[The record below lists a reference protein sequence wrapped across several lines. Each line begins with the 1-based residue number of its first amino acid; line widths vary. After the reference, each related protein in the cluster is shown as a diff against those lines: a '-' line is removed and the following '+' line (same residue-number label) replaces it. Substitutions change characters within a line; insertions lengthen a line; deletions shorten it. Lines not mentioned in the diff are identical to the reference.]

1 MTYIIYIAE
10 ALLLAYLAWGVLY
23 QLFYALAGLGWQ
35 APVWPTAAR
44 QRNIL
49 VLIPAYRED
58 AVIVNTARVAT
69 QQNYPAGSFEVIVI
83 ADSLKTETLAALRA
97 IPVRVEEVHFETS
110 TKSKSLNACL
120 DRLPK
125 DAHEITVLLDGDN
138 LMEPDFLQ
146 RVNAAFAT
154 GVRVLQ
160 GRRVAK
166 NSDTTMAIL
175 DGLSEDINNHI
186 LCAGHARLGLSARLA
201 GSGMAFDALLFRE
214 TMREI
219 DAIGGFDKELEL
231 RLTKAGERVFY
242 DPKAMVLDEKVRKG
256 DHFARQRSRWIAAQ
270 FHYGGQFFP
279 AALAA
284 WLRKGNF
291 DHFNKASQML
301 LPPRLLTP
309 GILGMG
315 TVLWALVGWWG
326 LAAAWLLVLVL
337 NLTTFLVAMP
347 AYAWQSPYRD
357 ALLRV
362 PLAFWHA
369 LRSLI
374 GLRKANQQ
382 FIHTPHGEADVKS

>member
-1 MTYIIYIAE
+1 MTYMIYFIG

-23 QLFYALAGLGWQ
+23 QFYYALAGLGWQ
-35 APVWPTAAR
+35 APVWPKAES
-44 QRNIL
+44 QSKIL

-58 AVIVNTARVAT
+58 AVIINTARIAT
-69 QQNYPAGSFEVIVI
+69 QQNYPADCFKVIVI
-83 ADSLKTETLAALRA
+83 ADSLKPETLAALRA
-97 IPVRVEEVHFETS
+97 IPVRVEEVHFAKS

-120 DRLPK
+120 DRLPE
-125 DAHEITVLLDGDN
+125 DAYDITVLLDGDN
-138 LMEPDFLQ
+138 LMEPDFLHH
-146 RVNAAFAT
+146 VNDAFAT
-154 GVRVLQ
+154 GVRILQ

-166 NSDTTMAIL
+166 NSDTTMAVL

-201 GSGMAFDALLFRE
+201 GSGMAFDSSLFRE
-214 TMREI
+214 TMREV

-231 RLTKAGERVFY
+231 RLTRAGERVHY

-256 DHFARQRSRWIAAQ
+256 DHFASQRSRWIAAQ
-270 FHYGGQFFP
+270 FHYAEQFFP
-279 AALAA
+279 AALVH

-291 DHFNKASQML
+291 DHLNKASQML

-309 GILGMG
+309 GILGLG
-315 TVLWALVGWWG
+315 TVLWAMVGWWG
-326 LAAAWLLVLVL
+326 LAAGWLLVLVF

-382 FIHTPHGEADVKS
+382 FIHTPHGEAEVKS

>member
-1 MTYIIYIAE
+1 MSYILYLAG

-23 QLFYALAGLGWQ
+23 QLFYALAGLGWK
-35 APVWPTAAR
+35 APDWPSAAR
-44 QRNIL
+44 QRKIL

-69 QQNYPAGSFEVIVI
+69 QQNYPSASFEVIVI
-83 ADSLKTETLAALRA
+83 ADSLQPETLAALRD
-97 IPVRVEEVHFETS
+97 IPVRVEEVHFDKS

-120 DRLPK
+120 DRLPE
-125 DAHEITVLLDGDN
+125 DAYKITVLLDGDN

-166 NSDTTMAIL
+166 NSDTTMAVL
-175 DGLSEDINNHI
+175 DGLSEDVNNHI

-201 GSGMAFDALLFRE
+201 GSGMAFETTLFRE
-214 TMREI
+214 TMRQV

-231 RLTKAGERVFY
+231 RLTRAGERVFY
-242 DPKAMVLDEKVRKG
+242 DPKSMVLDEKVRKG

-270 FHYGGQFFP
+270 FHYAAEFFP
-279 AALAA
+279 AALTG

-291 DHFNKASQML
+291 DHLNKASQML

-315 TVLWALVGWWG
+315 TVLWAVVGWWG
-326 LAAAWLLVLVL
+326 LAAGWLLVLVL

-382 FIHTPHGEADVKS
+382 FIHTPHGEAEVKS